1 MRYIVITSCLFI
13 LLSCET
19 DNKEN
24 KPALPEIVF
33 TVDTVKDPDSDW
45 IYEITTMSK
54 DSSIMFYSA
63 FMESS
68 DRPDIS
74 IIKFHD
80 ISFLYDVDYNNKI
93 SIVAQL
99 KDVKYKRRQIPKYR
113 LDGPLFT
120 LEDDEVCE
128 FKDGKPIRSG
138 KIVWDEKLNPPH

>member
-1 MRYIVITSCLFI
+1 MRYILITCFLCS
-13 LLSCET
+13 LLCC
-19 DNKEN
+19 KEHEE
-24 KPALPEIVF
+24 KPPLLPEVVLTI
-33 TVDTVKDPDSDW
+33 DTVRDPDSDW

-80 ISFLYDVDYNNKI
+80 IAFLYDVNYKNKV

-99 KDVKYKRRQIPKYR
+99 KDVKYKRRHMPKYT